1 MTVQSYAKSI
11 NILTYRI
18 TALGVY
24 FGFDAIR
31 FSKLIAD
38 WSFKDMNPDLTPL
51 IVIVSREKKRIQ
63 HLILSRL
70 ILIIISLNL
79 YII

>member
-1 MTVQSYAKSI
+1 MLYPFFS
-11 NILTYRI
+11 L

-51 IVIVSREKKRIQ
+51 IVIVSREKKGYNTPRAVI
-63 HLILSRL
+63 R
-70 ILIIISLNL
+70 
-79 YII
+79 

>member
-1 MTVQSYAKSI
+1 M
-11 NILTYRI
+11 
-18 TALGVY
+18 Y

-51 IVIVSREKKRIQ
+51 IVIVSREKEKDTTSNFIE
-63 HLILSRL
+63 ID
-70 ILIIISLNL
+70 LNNDL
-79 YII
+79 AKFVYNINNINPNC

>member
-1 MTVQSYAKSI
+1 M
-11 NILTYRI
+11 
-18 TALGVY
+18 Y

-51 IVIVSREKKRIQ
+51 IVIVSREKKDTTSNFID
-63 HLILSRL
+63 ID
-70 ILIIISLNL
+70 LNNDL
-79 YII
+79 AKFVYNINNINPNC